1 MSCLLFVIIH
11 NLYICRFTLFA
22 SSLLRVGKQ
31 CYCFRTRPEGRA
43 TLESDPS
50 AVARACGWAG
60 LNVLP
65 LSELVIHWPQCDKLQ
80 GVWGT
85 GPPG

>member
-1 MSCLLFVIIH
+1 MTSIDSY
-11 NLYICRFTLFA
+11 NKDYFA